1 MEISSLL
8 NVLGILVSLPNIA
21 PQTPARSCPHAHLV
35 LVVVPP
41 EDDGDD
47 VPAGGGPGHPGDP
60 LGHLVH
66 DDGHLHTLLPPGL
79 GGQLVAGGGQLGA
92 GLGLQ
97 LGLLLPR
104 QGLAP
109 GAALLLLGRLGQGP
123 GVPGGLPL
131 VVVVAAVH
139 QHHHVHG
146 AGVRAANVVK
156 GCQACNQ

>member
-1 MEISSLL
+1 MMKLFFTGTDFCRNVEQVAISRLMR
-8 NVLGILVSLPNIA
+8 P
-21 PQTPARSCPHAHLV
+21 R
-35 LVVVPP
+35 
-41 EDDGDD
+41 
-47 VPAGGGPGHPGDP
+47 
-60 LGHLVH
+60 
-66 DDGHLHTLLPPGL
+66 
-79 GGQLVAGGGQLGA
+79 LVAGGGQLGA

-139 QHHHVHG
+139 QHDHVHRAG
-146 AGVRAANVVK
+146 A
-156 GCQACNQ
+156 